1 MRGVIAY
8 PWPFLD
14 HWNPIA
20 LYPLIVLPSPHT
32 RLALMVPPPL
42 FVYRAWVCVAWC
54 VWFVARVVSCASLIS
69 HAVPQTAARETPFE
83 ETFSRLGPGL
93 EFTVSLPKSGFFF
106 GEKVSCRVVLCAVV
120 RGCVC
125 GAR

>member
-32 RLALMVPPPL
+32 RLALMVPPPF
-42 FVYRAWVCVAWC
+42 FVYVRVRVRCVVRVRA
-54 VWFVARVVSCASLIS
+54 
-69 HAVPQTAARETPFE
+69 
-83 ETFSRLGPGL
+83 
-93 EFTVSLPKSGFFF
+93 
-106 GEKVSCRVVLCAVV
+106 CRPVLCVTHQLCRSPD
-120 RGCVC
+120 RGKRD
-125 GAR
+125 AI

>member
-32 RLALMVPPPL
+32 RLALMVKTPL
-42 FVYRAWVCVAWC
+42 SFFVCVACMSARARACVHACFCVRVLWC
-54 VWFVARVVSCASLIS
+54 VWC
-69 HAVPQTAARETPFE
+69 
-83 ETFSRLGPGL
+83 
-93 EFTVSLPKSGFFF
+93 
-106 GEKVSCRVVLCAVV
+106 
-120 RGCVC
+120 GCVC
-125 GAR
+125 VCACVS

>member
-42 FVYRAWVCVAWC
+42 SVYRVGVRCV
-54 VWFVARVVSCASLIS
+54 VRV
-69 HAVPQTAARETPFE
+69 R
-83 ETFSRLGPGL
+83 
-93 EFTVSLPKSGFFF
+93 VSLV
-106 GEKVSCRVVLCAVV
+106 VSCRVRYSSVLPFPTD
-120 RGCVC
+120 RGKRD
-125 GAR
+125 AI